1 MNLEKHDRD
10 KVSILLVDDHI
21 ENLVAL
27 EALLS
32 DLGQN
37 LVRAQS
43 GLDAL
48 RFLLHQ
54 EFAVIILDVDM
65 PILDGFETA
74 ALIRE
79 RGKSRHTPI
88 IFLTAINKGE
98 QHVFKG
104 YSLGAVDYLTKPF
117 VPEIL
122 RSKVLAFVELHKK
135 TEEVKRQA
143 ALLQQMVAELAASND
158 EIKKLNVALQSERD
172 FVSTVLD
179 TADTLIVV
187 LDEEQTI
194 IRASRAFERI
204 LGYGK
209 DEVNGRPLSSFF
221 VSAGPWCEL
230 SQAENYW
237 VARDGTSRLIAW
249 STTRLDAHHV
259 ILTGNDITERRR
271 AEQQREQ
278 FIRSEAARL
287 EAEAAEKRAA
297 FLAEASTML
306 SSTLDY
312 ERTLVTISRLA
323 IPAFADWCFVYL
335 RLQDEEISSALIAHT
350 DPEKEYLAQHIEIR
364 PEDLSSN
371 TLPVARVFQT
381 GMPELFGD
389 ITDEELRRTVN
400 DQEKYAGL
408 KELGLRSAIVVPIQA
423 RHSIMGVIGFVS
435 AKPDRY
441 TSIELIFAQDMVRRI
456 SLALENAR
464 LYREAQQANRAKDE
478 FLATLSHEL
487 RTPLNAILGWIQ
499 ILRTK
504 RVDEV
509 TTARAFE
516 AIERNAKAQAELV
529 EDMLDVSRIITGRLR
544 LELQPVL
551 LSVAVA
557 AALDS
562 VRPTAEAKGVRL
574 ECDLA
579 PEAAPISGD
588 PHRLQQIV
596 WNLLSNAVKFT
607 PSGGLVRLKMDYARG
622 QATIVVTDTGK
633 GISPQFLPY
642 VFDRFRQA
650 ETMSSRT
657 ASGLGL
663 GLSIARHLVELHG
676 GVIEASS
683 EGEGRGATF
692 TVMFPLRED
701 VAVTAVQNAS

>member
-1 MNLEKHDRD
+1 MTDEK
-10 KVSILLVDDHI
+10 VNILLVDDHV
-21 ENLVAL
+21 EHLVAL

-43 GLDAL
+43 GIDAL
-48 RFLLHQ
+48 RHLLHL
-54 EFAVIILDVDM
+54 EFALIILDVDM
-65 PILDGFETA
+65 PVINGFETA

-79 RGKSRHTPI
+79 REKSRHTPI
-88 IFLTAINKGE
+88 IFLTAINKAE

-122 RSKVLAFVELHKK
+122 RSKVSVFVELHKRR
-135 TEEVKRQA
+135 EQVNRQA
-143 ALLQQMVAELAASND
+143 GLLQQMVAELASSND
-158 EIKKLNVALQSERD
+158 EIRKLNVALQSERD

-179 TADTLIVV
+179 NAGSIIIV
-187 LDEEQTI
+187 LDSHQKI
-194 IRASRAFERI
+194 VRASRAFERI
-204 LGYGK
+204 LGYSRE
-209 DEVNGRPLSSFF
+209 DVTGRPLSSFF
-221 VSAGPWCEL
+221 VSAGPWNDL
-230 SQAENYW
+230 VQAENYW
-237 VARDGTSRLIAW
+237 TAKDGTSRLIAW
-249 STTRLDAHHV
+249 SKTALGTNHV

-271 AEQQREQ
+271 AETQREK
-278 FIRSEAARL
+278 FIRAEAARA

-297 FLAEASTML
+297 FLAEASTLL
-306 SSTLDY
+306 SATLDY
-312 ERTLVTISRLA
+312 ERTLVTVSRLA
-323 IPAFADWCFVYL
+323 IPTFADWCFVYL
-335 RLQDEEISSALIAHT
+335 RLQDNGISSALIAHA
-350 DPEKEYLAQHIEIR
+350 DPQKEYLAQQIEIR

-371 TLPVARVFQT
+371 TLPVVRVFQT
-381 GMPELFGD
+381 GTPELFAD
-389 ITDEELRRTVN
+389 ISDEELRDTVN
-400 DQEKYAGL
+400 DTQKYEAL
-408 KELGLRSAIVVPIQA
+408 KELGLRSAVVVPIQG
-423 RHSIMGVIGFVS
+423 RHSIIGVIGFAS
-435 AKPDRY
+435 GKAARY
-441 TSIELIFAQDMVRRI
+441 TSAELIFAQDVARRI

-464 LYREAQQANRAKDE
+464 LYREAQEASRAKDE

-499 ILRTK
+499 ILRAK
-504 RVDEV
+504 RLDEI

-516 AIERNAKAQAELV
+516 VIERNAKAQAELI

-544 LELQPVL
+544 LEMQPVR
-551 LSVAVA
+551 LSSAVE

-562 VRPTAEAKGVRL
+562 VRPTADAKAIRL
-574 ECDLA
+574 ECELA
-579 PEAAPISGD
+579 SDAGSISGD

-607 PSGGLVRLKMDYARG
+607 PSGGLVRLKLEYTEGEARL
-622 QATIVVTDTGK
+622 TVIDTGK

-642 VFDRFRQA
+642 IFDRFRQA

-663 GLSIARHLVELHG
+663 GLSIARHFVELHG

-692 TVMFPLRED
+692 TVTFPLRELIPI
-701 VAVTAVQNAS
+701 TAVQNAS

>member
-1 MNLEKHDRD
+1 MTEE

-37 LVRAQS
+37 LVRAPS
-43 GLDAL
+43 GIDAL

-54 EFAVIILDVDM
+54 EFALIILDVDM
-65 PILDGFETA
+65 PSIDGFETA

-79 RGKSRHTPI
+79 REKSRHTPI
-88 IFLTAINKGE
+88 IFLTAVNKAE

-122 RSKVLAFVELHKK
+122 RSKVVAFVELHKK
-135 TEEVKRQA
+135 KEQVKRQTG
-143 ALLQQMVAELAASND
+143 LLQQMVAELASSND
-158 EIKKLNVALQSERD
+158 EIRKLNVALQSERD

-179 TADTLIVV
+179 NAGSIIVV
-187 LDEEQTI
+187 LDSQQKI

-204 LGYGK
+204 LGYSQE
-209 DEVNGRPLSSFF
+209 EVAGSPLSSFF
-221 VSAGPWCEL
+221 VSAGPWNDL
-230 SQAENYW
+230 VQAENYW
-237 VARDGTSRLIAW
+237 TAKDGTSRLIAW
-249 STTRLDAHHV
+249 SKTALASNHL

-271 AEQQREQ
+271 VEEQREK
-278 FIRSEAARL
+278 FIRAEAARA

-297 FLAEASTML
+297 FLAEASTLL
-306 SSTLDY
+306 SATLDY
-312 ERTLVTISRLA
+312 ERTLITISRLA
-323 IPAFADWCFVYL
+323 IPTFADWCFVYL
-335 RLQDEEISSALIAHT
+335 RQDEGISSALIAHA
-350 DPEKEYLAQHIEIR
+350 DPQKEGLAQQIEIR
-364 PEDLSSN
+364 PEDLSGN
-371 TLPVARVFQT
+371 TLPVVRVFQT
-381 GMPELFGD
+381 GTPELLAD
-389 ITDEELRRTVN
+389 ITDEELSETVK
-400 DQEKYAGL
+400 DPQKYEAL
-408 KELGLRSAIVVPIQA
+408 KELGLRSAVVVPIQG
-423 RHSIMGVIGFVS
+423 RHSIIGVIGFVS
-435 AKPDRY
+435 ARPARY
-441 TSIELIFAQDMVRRI
+441 TSTELIFAQDVSRRI

-464 LYREAQQANRAKDE
+464 LYREAQEASRAKDE

-499 ILRTK
+499 ILRAK
-504 RVDEV
+504 RVDEI

-516 AIERNAKAQAELV
+516 AIERNAKAQAELI

-544 LELQPVL
+544 LEMQPVR
-551 LSVAVA
+551 LSSAVE

-562 VRPTAEAKGVRL
+562 VRPTADAKGVRL

-579 PEAAPISGD
+579 SDTGSISGD

-607 PSGGLVRLKMDYARG
+607 PSGGSVRLKLEYAEG
-622 QATIVVTDTGK
+622 QARLTVTDTGK

-657 ASGLGL
+657 TSGLGL

-692 TVMFPLRED
+692 SVTFPMREILP
-701 VAVTAVQNAS
+701 VTAVQNAS

>member
-1 MNLEKHDRD
+1 MTED

-48 RFLLHQ
+48 RSLLHQ

-65 PILDGFETA
+65 PIIDGFETA

-79 RGKSRHTPI
+79 REKSRRTPI

-98 QHVFKG
+98 HHVFKG

-122 RSKVLAFVELHKK
+122 RSKVTAFVELHKK
-135 TEEVKRQA
+135 TEEVKRQT
-143 ALLQQMVAELAASND
+143 ALLQQMVAELASSNN
-158 EIKKLNVALQSERD
+158 EIRKLNVELQTERD

-179 TADTLIVV
+179 TADSLILV
-187 LDEEQTI
+187 LDEEQKI
-194 IRASRAFERI
+194 LRASRAFERI
-204 LGYGK
+204 LGYAK

-221 VSAGPWCEL
+221 VSAGPWSEL

-237 VARDGTSRLIAW
+237 IARDGTSRLIAW
-249 STTRLDAHHV
+249 STTRLDPHHV

-271 AEQQREQ
+271 AEEQREQ
-278 FIRSEAARL
+278 FIRADAARI

-312 ERTLVTISRLA
+312 ERTLINISRLA
-323 IPAFADWCFVYL
+323 IPTFADWCFVYL
-335 RLQDEEISSALIAHT
+335 RFQVEDISSALIAHA

-364 PEDLSSN
+364 PEDLSSK
-371 TLPVARVFQT
+371 TLPVVRVFQT
-381 GMPELFGD
+381 GTPELFAD
-389 ITDEELRRTVN
+389 LSDQELRETVQ
-400 DQEKYAGL
+400 DQEKYEAL
-408 KELGLRSAIVVPIQA
+408 KELGLRSAVVVPIQG
-423 RHSIMGVIGFVS
+423 RHAIMGVIGFAS
-435 AKPDRY
+435 GKPDRY
-441 TSIELIFAQDMVRRI
+441 TSVELIFAQDMARRI

-464 LYREAQQANRAKDE
+464 LYREAQEANRAKDE

-504 RVDEV
+504 HVDEV

-516 AIERNAKAQAELV
+516 AIERNAKAQAELI

-544 LELQPVL
+544 LEMQPVL
-551 LSVAVA
+551 LSSAVE

-574 ECDLA
+574 EYELA
-579 PEAAPISGD
+579 PDTVPISGD

-596 WNLLSNAVKFT
+596 WNLLSNALKFT
-607 PSGGLVRLKMDYARG
+607 PSGGLVRLKMEHTRDEAKL
-622 QATIVVTDTGK
+622 TVTDTGK

-692 TVMFPLRED
+692 TVTFPSREA
-701 VAVTAVQNAS
+701 VPVTAVQNAS

>member
-1 MNLEKHDRD
+1 MTAED
-10 KVSILLVDDHI
+10 KVNILLVDDHI

-43 GLDAL
+43 GVDAL
-48 RFLLHQ
+48 RFLLNQ

-65 PILDGFETA
+65 PIIDGFETA

-79 RGKSRHTPI
+79 RERSRLTPI

-98 QHVFKG
+98 HYVFKG

-122 RSKVLAFVELHKK
+122 RSKVVAFVELHKK
-135 TEEVKRQA
+135 KEQVKRQT
-143 ALLQQMVAELAASND
+143 ALLQQMVEELAGSNN
-158 EIKKLNVALQSERD
+158 EIRKLNVELQSERD

-179 TADTLIVV
+179 TADSLILV
-187 LDEEQTI
+187 LDAERKI
-194 IRASRAFERI
+194 VRASRAFQRI
-204 LGYGK
+204 LGYAN
-209 DEVNGRPLSSFF
+209 DEVNGLPLSSFF

-230 SQAENYW
+230 PQAENYW
-237 VARDGTSRLIAW
+237 IAKDGTSRLIAW
-249 STTRLDAHHV
+249 STTRLDSNHL

-271 AEQQREQ
+271 VEEQREQ
-278 FIRSEAARL
+278 FIRAEAARI

-306 SSTLDY
+306 ASTLDY
-312 ERTLVTISRLA
+312 ERTLINISRLA
-323 IPAFADWCFVYL
+323 IPTFADWCFVYL
-335 RLQDEEISSALIAHT
+335 RLQDNEISSAVIAHSN
-350 DPEKEYLAQHIEIR
+350 PEKESLAQQIEIR
-364 PEDLSSN
+364 PEDLSSK
-371 TLPVARVFQT
+371 TLPVVRVFQSGT
-381 GMPELFGD
+381 PELFSD
-389 ITDEELRRTVN
+389 ISDEELRETVQ
-400 DQEKYAGL
+400 DPQKYEAL
-408 KELGLRSAIVVPIQA
+408 KELGLRSAVVVPIQG
-423 RHSIMGVIGFVS
+423 RHSIMGVVGFAS
-435 AKPDRY
+435 AKSARY
-441 TSIELIFAQDMVRRI
+441 ASVDLLFAQDMARRI

-464 LYREAQQANRAKDE
+464 LYREAQEANRAKDE

-487 RTPLNAILGWIQ
+487 RTPLNAILGWTQ

-504 RVDEV
+504 RLDEV
-509 TTARAFE
+509 TIARAFE
-516 AIERNAKAQAELV
+516 AIERNAKAQAELI

-544 LELQPVL
+544 LEMQPVR
-551 LSVAVA
+551 LSTAVE

-562 VRPTAEAKGVRL
+562 VKPTAEAKGLRL
-574 ECDLA
+574 ECDLSPDA
-579 PEAAPISGD
+579 GPISGD

-607 PSGGLVRLKMDYARG
+607 PSGGVVRLRLEYSSGEAKL
-622 QATIVVTDTGK
+622 TVIDTGR
-633 GISPQFLPY
+633 GISRQFLPY

-663 GLSIARHLVELHG
+663 GLSIARQLVELHG
-676 GVIEASS
+676 GVIEACS

-692 TVMFPLRED
+692 TVTFPLREMIP
-701 VAVTAVQNAS
+701 VTAVKNAS

>member
-1 MNLEKHDRD
+1 MTEER
-10 KVSILLVDDHI
+10 VSILMVDDHI

-43 GLDAL
+43 GTEAL

-54 EFAVIILDVDM
+54 EFALIILDVDM
-65 PILDGFETA
+65 PGIDGFETA

-79 RGKSRHTPI
+79 REKSRHTPI
-88 IFLTAINKGE
+88 IFLTAINKTE
-98 QHVFKG
+98 QNVFKG

-117 VPEIL
+117 VPEVL
-122 RSKVLAFVELHKK
+122 RSKVTAFVELHKK
-135 TEEVKRQA
+135 KEEVNRQA
-143 ALLQQMVAELAASND
+143 YLLQQMVSELASSND
-158 EIKKLNVALQSERD
+158 EIRKLNVALQSERD

-179 TADTLIVV
+179 TAESIVIV
-187 LDEEQTI
+187 LDSEQKI
-194 IRASRAFERI
+194 VRASRAFERI
-204 LGYGK
+204 LGYSQE
-209 DEVNGRPLSSFF
+209 EVSGRPLAFF
-221 VSAGPWCEL
+221 YVSAGPWSQLE
-230 SQAENYW
+230 QAENYW
-237 VARDGTSRLIAW
+237 LARDGSSRLIAW
-249 STTRLDAHHV
+249 SKTALGPDHV

-271 AEQQREQ
+271 AEEQREQ
-278 FIRSEAARL
+278 VIRAQVARA

-306 SSTLDY
+306 SASLDY
-312 ERTLVTISRLA
+312 ERTLITISRLA
-323 IPAFADWCFVYL
+323 IPTFADWCFVYL
-335 RLQDEEISSALIAHT
+335 RLPDDGISSALIAHAN
-350 DPEKEYLAQHIEIR
+350 PEKEYLAQQIEIR

-371 TLPVARVFQT
+371 TLPVVRVLQT
-381 GMPELFGD
+381 GTPELFAD
-389 ITDEELRRTVN
+389 ISDEELRKTIN
-400 DQEKYAGL
+400 DSQKYEAL
-408 KELGLRSAIVVPIQA
+408 KELGLRSAVVVPIQG

-435 AKPDRY
+435 ARPARY
-441 TSIELIFAQDMVRRI
+441 TSTELIFAQDVARRI

-464 LYREAQQANRAKDE
+464 LYREAQEASRAKDE

-499 ILRTK
+499 ILRAK

-509 TTARAFE
+509 TTTRAFE
-516 AIERNAKAQAELV
+516 AIERNAKAQAELI

-544 LELQPVL
+544 LDLQPVR
-551 LSVAVA
+551 LSAAVE

-562 VRPTAEAKGVRL
+562 VRPTADAKGIRL
-574 ECDLA
+574 ECNFA
-579 PEAAPISGD
+579 PDTNTISGD
-588 PHRLQQIV
+588 LHRLQQIV

-607 PSGGLVRLKMDYARG
+607 PAGGIVQLKLEYCDAE
-622 QATIVVTDTGK
+622 AKLIVTDTGK

-650 ETMSSRT
+650 ELMSSRT

-692 TVMFPLRED
+692 TVTFPLREI
-701 VAVTAVQNAS
+701 VPATAVQNAS